1 MKCPLFKKI
10 SLLFDKRKQNLFVD
24 DLTYQRIRSQVF
36 NYTKKYQNGY
46 TYYVDLDNDLYEVYI
61 KNHEPIIHNKISNYE
76 KWLDRLGNELGG
88 KKT

>member
-1 MKCPLFKKI
+1 MLKGDSTYVLYKDNIRRTFMKCHTFYI
-10 SLLFDKRKQNLFVD
+10 
-24 DLTYQRIRSQVF
+24 
-36 NYTKKYQNGY
+36 
-46 TYYVDLDNDLYEVYI
+46 DLDNDLYEVYI